1 MELKDKN
8 LTVVYTINNK
18 AAFESEHLRIQ
29 ELMGPPEGKDWTLTA
44 WARDHEIHRLSLIE
58 DAVNADRLDLIED
71 ILALINVSDIDSI
84 DDIPKRG

>member
-18 AAFESEHLRIQ
+18 EAFEDERLRIQ
-29 ELMGPPEGKDWTLTA
+29 VLMGPSEGEAWAITA
-44 WARDHEIHRLSLIE
+44 WARDHELHRLSLIE
-58 DAVNADRLDLIED
+58 DAVNAERLDLIEA

>member
-1 MELKDKN
+1 MPLKDKN

-18 AAFESEHLRIQ
+18 EAFEEEQRRIQ
-29 ELMGPPEGKDWTLTA
+29 ELMGPSKDKDWAITA
-44 WARDHEIHRLSLIE
+44 WSRDHEIHRLALIE
-58 DAVNADRLDLIED
+58 DAVNAERLDLIEA